1 MLLGDDVVD
10 GEVPALKQLMDVYD
24 KTGASVLGVQE
35 VPQEKVSSYGIVASE
50 PTAEPRTFT
59 VRDMVEKP
67 GVRKR
72 LRGWLFWGVISS
84 IPRCSRSWSYQ
95 AGTR

>member
-50 PTAEPRTFT
+50 
-59 VRDMVEKP
+59 
-67 GVRKR
+67 
-72 LRGWLFWGVISS
+72 LRPNRAPLRSEIW
-84 IPRCSRSWSYQ
+84 SRNR
-95 AGTR
+95 A